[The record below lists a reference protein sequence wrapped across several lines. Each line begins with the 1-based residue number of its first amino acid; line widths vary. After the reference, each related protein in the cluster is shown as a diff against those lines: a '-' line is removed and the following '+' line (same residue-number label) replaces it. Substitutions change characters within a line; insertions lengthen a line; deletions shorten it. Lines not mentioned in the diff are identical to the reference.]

1 MFEWES
7 HGRIFENSHQKCE
20 ANTQYADADDEID
33 VVYICSMQKVKVK
46 LEEGCGDFKTFQMLK
61 WRGKFHHAALWKHEL
76 CVRNFKL
83 FEMHYK
89 IYEFISISYRGGR
102 KLSIEMI

>member
-7 HGRIFENSHQKCE
+7 HGRIFENSHQKYE

-61 WRGKFHHAALWKHEL
+61 WRGNFTMLPSENMNYVWEILSYLKCTTKFM
-76 CVRNFKL
+76 NL
-83 FEMHYK
+83 FL
-89 IYEFISISYRGGR
+89 FR
-102 KLSIEMI
+102 IEEDESSP